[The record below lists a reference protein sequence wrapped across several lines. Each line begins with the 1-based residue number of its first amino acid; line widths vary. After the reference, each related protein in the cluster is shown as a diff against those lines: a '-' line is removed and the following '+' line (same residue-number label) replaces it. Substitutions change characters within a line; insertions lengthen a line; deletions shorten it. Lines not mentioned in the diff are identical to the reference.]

1 MAVRLGPLAEVRLFN
16 YSKPLTWVQV
26 LHVELDRRF
35 ARAREGKHLAWEP
48 MLKDAPCFERFANDP
63 EYLTTVRHF
72 DDLRAML
79 RNRLPDTLAQH
90 GVSLN

>member
-1 MAVRLGPLAEVRLFN
+1 
-16 YSKPLTWVQV
+16 
-26 LHVELDRRF
+26 
-35 ARAREGKHLAWEP
+35 
-48 MLKDAPCFERFANDP
+48 MLKDAACFERFANDP
-63 EYLTTVRHF
+63 EYLKTVRHF